1 MSELLSMLLSETL
14 KTLYMTAL
22 ATLLSYAAGI
32 PLGIALVLTREGGV
46 KKNRAVYSVLETII
60 NVWRSVPFYIMMI
73 VLIPVARF
81 VLGIS
86 IGTTAVCFYL
96 FVGSVPFAARL
107 TEQSMLE
114 VGKNLTETCV
124 TLGANARQIVGVL
137 LGESLP
143 SLVRGISITFVM
155 LIGYSAMAGVMGGGG
170 LGDVAV
176 RYGLHRYQYK
186 EMLIILA
193 VIIVI
198 VMAVQRLFNLLAKK
212 IDKRRL

>member
-1 MSELLSMLLSETL
+1 MPELLTLLLSETL

-22 ATLLSYAAGI
+22 ATLFSYVGGI
-32 PLGIALVLTREGGV
+32 PLGIVLVLTREDGV
-46 KKNRAVYSVLETII
+46 KKNRVLHSVLETVI
-60 NVWRSVPFYIMMI
+60 NVWRSIPFYILMI

-86 IGTTAVCFYL
+86 IGTNAVCFYL
-96 FVGSVPFAARL
+96 FIGSIPFAARL
-107 TEQSMLE
+107 AEQSMLE

-124 TLGANARQIVGVL
+124 TLGANARQIIGVL

-143 SLVRGISITFVM
+143 SLVRGMSITFVM

-170 LGDVAV
+170 LGDIAV

-193 VIIVI
+193 VIIAI
-198 VMAVQRLFNLLAKK
+198 VMLVQWLFNILAKK